1 MLKTLCRWFQAGAV
15 AATFLFAL
23 NAEAQDCR
31 AVADEMRR
39 QYNQLGN
46 GTRFTIVSGQ
56 ANKIATNSSG
66 PKVYPD
72 YSTSTF
78 VGIQYGYGP
87 PPGKAASE
95 MRFSDRNS
103 ALFPNGVSQNF
114 SERWGDP
121 EPFNFWMAWDGSTAT
136 IWNLKWGYS
145 IVMSQLKC
153 IDGIMYGFGTPI
165 GNANAGRPAMYVLSY
180 AFESLI
186 E

>member
-1 MLKTLCRWFQAGAV
+1 MPRMLSRWIQAGAV
-15 AATFLFAL
+15 AATFLCAL
-23 NAEAQDCR
+23 SAEAQDCK

-39 QYNQLGN
+39 QYTQFGN

-78 VGIQYGYGP
+78 VANQYGYGP
-87 PPGKAASE
+87 SGWAASE
-95 MRFSDRNS
+95 MRFSDRDN
-103 ALFPNGVSQNF
+103 ALFPSGVSQNF
-114 SERWGDP
+114 SEKWGDP
-121 EPFNFWMAWDGSTAT
+121 EPFDFWMAWDGSAAT
-136 IWNLKWGYS
+136 IWNLQWGYA
-145 IVMSQLKC
+145 IVMSQLTC
-153 IDGIMYGFGTPI
+153 VDGIMYGFGTPV

-180 AFESLI
+180 AFEFMI